1 LEALKAYWGG
11 IGSIKISKDL
21 AIYRIASMKDLQV
34 VIDHLTRYP
43 LITQKR
49 ADFELFK
56 RIIEIKK
63 SGCHTTLTGLQGI
76 INIRASL
83 NRGLSESLHIAFPE
97 TTPVLRPIV
106 GEADQKIPDPSWIAG
121 FASGDGNFLIGIS
134 KSSLK
139 MDIIVI

>member
-1 LEALKAYWGG
+1 
-11 IGSIKISKDL
+11 
-21 AIYRIASMKDLQV
+21 MKDLQV

-97 TTPVLRPIV
+97 TTPVLRSPPIF
-106 GEADQKIPDPSWIAG
+106 IYR
-121 FASGDGNFLIGIS
+121 GI
-134 KSSLK
+134 L
-139 MDIIVI
+139 